1 MTGLSFSLPGL
12 AQASDWKQLRSGLL
26 RMTEE
31 LQYALTNL
39 DSENFSKAMQD
50 RLQSVEDSAQKAG
63 EKAQE
68 ADDTARSG
76 FQQAYEEIL
85 RAADELSSEFS
96 TSLDQR
102 EDSIIS
108 QVTEDFTAKSETAQL
123 EEEFRSELEQTSQA
137 IEMRFS
143 DAASLTQKVD
153 GKLEE
158 YKNLVDTYIQFSAN
172 GITLGKR
179 GNPFTAVLNEERLS
193 FLQDGA
199 EIAYLSNNKLYITS
213 AEVLDR
219 FTVGNTG
226 SGYFDWVPRGNGNLG
241 MKWRA
246 S

>member
-1 MTGLSFSLPGL
+1 MTGLSFSLPVL

-31 LQYALTNL
+31 LQYSLTNL

-143 DAASLTQKVD
+143 DAASLTQEVD

-246 S
+246 G

>member
-76 FQQAYEEIL
+76 FQQAYEEII

-143 DAASLTQKVD
+143 DAASLTK
-153 GKLEE
+153 
-158 YKNLVDTYIQFSAN
+158 
-172 GITLGKR
+172 
-179 GNPFTAVLNEERLS
+179 
-193 FLQDGA
+193 
-199 EIAYLSNNKLYITS
+199 
-213 AEVLDR
+213 
-219 FTVGNTG
+219 
-226 SGYFDWVPRGNGNLG
+226 
-241 MKWRA
+241 
-246 S
+246 